1 MEADGWEQINSLT
14 WRNGNMF
21 IGIRK
26 DTFAF
31 QQEHDPDI
39 TVFVRSPK
47 IGEDE
52 YSSYHTVEEAKEAVE
67 ELLQRTP
74 EQIEKEW

>member
-1 MEADGWEQINSLT
+1 MTAEEWKQINSLT
-14 WRNGNMF
+14 WRNGKMF

-31 QQEHDPDI
+31 QQAHDPDI

-52 YSSYHTVEEAKEAVE
+52 YSSYHTVKEAQEAVQ
-67 ELLQRTP
+67 ELLKKTP
-74 EQIEKEW
+74 REIEENW

>member
-1 MEADGWEQINSLT
+1 MPADGWKQINSLT
-14 WRNGNMF
+14 WKNGNMF

-31 QQEHDPDI
+31 QQPHDPDI
-39 TVFVRSPK
+39 AVFVRSPS

-52 YSSYHTVEEAKEAVE
+52 YGSYHSVEEAKEAVD
-67 ELLQRTP
+67 ELLKKTP
-74 EQIEKEW
+74 EEIESQW